1 VSSAEERAT
10 IPRTSPID
18 RSFLAPIPMDAPS
31 DATRKVEASRRAQ
44 QVWAAQPL
52 ADRIAALRRAAGA
65 LLRDRERIIDLSRAE
80 MGKLGVD
87 AMFTEAL
94 GPLDAVN
101 HWAKV
106 VRPYAEPERFRLNPL
121 SFPRK
126 EAHMQLVPRGVVGVI
141 APWNFPA
148 AGLYRSVIPALL
160 LGNGVV
166 VKPSELTPES
176 SAWFVEHIAA
186 ELPPDLVSV
195 VHGDGRI
202 GEALIDA
209 GVDAINFTGSVDT
222 GRRVSVRCA
231 ERGIPASVEMGGK
244 DAAIVLA
251 DANLARTTAGITHW
265 ALQNGGQACGAVEVV
280 FVERSVADALV
291 ERLAR
296 AFSMLRLD
304 GAGAGADVDVDVPP
318 LANEAQLQR
327 VERHVREAVDAGA
340 QLRAGGE
347 RFGPGLGFQP
357 ALLDQCTPDMSI
369 VREET
374 FGPVLPIV
382 RVGSAFEA
390 VQRVNELDYG
400 LTASVWTTD
409 LDRGRR
415 LAERLDVGVV
425 TLNNHALTGAMPEL
439 AWSGTRNTGTGIA
452 NSRWALTTF
461 ARPKT
466 LLVDRNPAPEPF
478 WLPFDDA
485 LLELG
490 HRLAEAQIEKLGRA
504 YRIPL
509 LIRRRIERVRA
520 FFEM

>member
-1 VSSAEERAT
+1 MDSAEDVR
-10 IPRTSPID
+10 
-18 RSFLAPIPMDAPS
+18 
-31 DATRKVEASRRAQ
+31 RKVEASRRAQ
-44 QVWAAQPL
+44 QVWAAQPFS
-52 ADRIAALRRAAGA
+52 DRLAALRRAAEA
-65 LLRDRERIIDLSRAE
+65 MLRDRQRILDLSRAE
-80 MGKLGVD
+80 MGKLEVD
-87 AMFTEAL
+87 ALFTEAL

-101 HWAKV
+101 AWAGV
-106 VRPYAEPERFRLNPL
+106 VRPYAEPETFRLNPL

-126 EAHMQLVPRGVVGVI
+126 EARMQLVPRGVVGVI

-176 SAWFVEHIAA
+176 SAWLLEHVAG
-186 ELPPDLVSV
+186 ELPPDLLATVQ
-195 VHGDGRI
+195 GDGTV

-209 GVDAINFTGSVDT
+209 GVDAVNFTGSVAT

-231 ERGIPASVEMGGK
+231 ERGIPVSVEMGGN

-251 DANLARTTAGITHW
+251 DANLPRTVAGITHW
-265 ALQNGGQACGAVEVV
+265 ALQNAGQACGAVEVV

-291 ERLAR
+291 ERLEQ
-296 AFSMLRLD
+296 AFSKLRVD
-304 GAGAGADVDVDVPP
+304 GSGADVDVAP
-318 LANEAQLQR
+318 LASANQLDH
-327 VERHVREAVDAGA
+327 VARHVAEAVAAGA
-340 QLRAGGE
+340 KLRAGGE
-347 RFGPGLGFQP
+347 RTGAGFGFQP
-357 ALLDQCTPDMSI
+357 TLLDDCTPDMAV

-390 VQRVNELDYG
+390 VQRVNELEYG
-400 LTASVWTTD
+400 LTASVWTSD
-409 LDRGRR
+409 LDRGAR

-425 TLNNHALTGAMPEL
+425 TINNHALTGALPQL

-452 NSRWALTTF
+452 NSRWSLTTF

-466 LLVDRNPAPEPF
+466 LLIDKNPAPEPF
-478 WLPFDDA
+478 WLPFDGD

-490 HRLAEAQIEKLGRA
+490 HRLAEAQVKKLGRA
-504 YRIPL
+504 YRIPG
-509 LIRRRIERVRA
+509 LIRRRIERVRT
-520 FFEM
+520 FFQM

>member
-1 VSSAEERAT
+1 MSSAEERAT
-10 IPRTSPID
+10 ITRTSPID
-18 RSFLAPIPMDAPS
+18 RSLLAPIPMDTP
-31 DATRKVEASRRAQ
+31 DDVTRKVEASRRAQ
-44 QVWAAQPL
+44 QVWAAQPFS
-52 ADRIAALRRAAGA
+52 DRVAALQRAANA
-65 LLRDRERIIDLSRAE
+65 LLRDRERIIDLARAE
-80 MGKLGVD
+80 MGKLEVD

-101 HWAKV
+101 NWAKV
-106 VRPYAEPERFRLNPL
+106 VRPHAEPERFRLNPL

-195 VHGDGRI
+195 TLGDGRV
-202 GEALIDA
+202 GEALTDA
-209 GVDAINFTGSVDT
+209 GVDAVNFTGSVET
-222 GRRVSVRCA
+222 GRRVAVRCA
-231 ERGIPASVEMGGK
+231 ERGIPVSVEMGGK

-251 DANLARTTAGITHW
+251 DANLPRTVAGITHW
-265 ALQNGGQACGAVEVV
+265 ALQNGGQACGAIEVV

-291 ERLAR
+291 ERLER

-304 GAGAGADVDVDVPP
+304 GAGAGVDVPP
-318 LANEAQLQR
+318 LANEAQLER
-327 VERHVREAVDAGA
+327 VERHVREAVEAGEK
-340 QLRAGGE
+340 LRAGGE
-347 RFGPGLGFQP
+347 RFGRGLGFQP
-357 ALLDQCTPDMSI
+357 TLLDDCTPEMAV

-390 VQRVNELDYG
+390 VQRANELDYG
-400 LTASVWTTD
+400 LTASVWTAD
-409 LDRGRR
+409 LDRGGR

-478 WLPFDDA
+478 WLPFDDD

-490 HRLAEAQIEKLGRA
+490 HRLAEAQVKKLARA

-509 LIRRRIERVRA
+509 LIRRRIEQVRS

>member
-1 VSSAEERAT
+1 MSPAEERAV
-10 IPRTSPID
+10 IERISPID
-18 RSFLAPIPMDAPS
+18 RSPLSPIPMDTADTVS
-31 DATRKVEASRRAQ
+31 RKVEASRRAQ

-52 ADRIAALRRAAGA
+52 SDRAAALRRAAQA
-65 LLRDRERIIDLSRAE
+65 LLRDRQRIIDMSRAE
-80 MGKLGVD
+80 MGKLEVD

-101 HWAKV
+101 KWVEV
-106 VRPYAEPERFRLNPL
+106 VRPHAEPETFRLNPL

-126 EAHMQLVPRGVVGVI
+126 DATMQLVPRGVIGVI

-166 VKPSELTPES
+166 VKPSEVTPES
-176 SAWFVEHIAA
+176 TAWFVEHVAA

-195 VHGDGRI
+195 VQGDGRV

-209 GVDAINFTGSVDT
+209 GVDAVNFTGSVQT

-231 ERGIPASVEMGGK
+231 ERGIPVSVEMGGK

-251 DANLARTTAGITHW
+251 DANVPRTVAGITHW

-280 FVERSVADALV
+280 FVERSLADALV
-291 ERLAR
+291 ERLER

-304 GAGAGADVDVDVPP
+304 GAGADVDVPP
-318 LANEAQLQR
+318 LATEAQLER
-327 VERHVREAVDAGA
+327 VERHVREAVAAGA
-340 QLRAGGE
+340 DLRSGGA
-347 RFGPGLGFQP
+347 RFGRGLGFQP
-357 ALLDQCTPDMSI
+357 TLLDGCTLDMSV

-390 VQRVNELDYG
+390 VQLANQLDYG
-400 LTASVWTTD
+400 LTASVWTSD

-461 ARPKT
+461 ARPKA
-466 LLVDRNPAPEPF
+466 LLVDRSPAPEPF
-478 WLPFDDA
+478 WLPFDGE

-490 HRLAEAQIEKLGRA
+490 HRLAEAQVMKLGRA
-504 YRIPL
+504 YRIPW
-509 LIRRRIERVRA
+509 LIRKRVERIRS
-520 FFEM
+520 FFEI